1 MSNNILCGKCGE
13 VIHAERSDVIVDVVE
28 EVEVVEVVAVADPLM
43 IEVECAIAELA
54 HTAEMYADAKKK
66 FKGLNKQLK
75 YRIKLELR
83 TATII

>member
-13 VIHAERSDVIVDVVE
+13 VIHAEPSDVVVDVVE
-28 EVEVVEVVAVADPLM
+28 EVEVVAVADPLM

-54 HTAEMYADAKKK
+54 HYAEMYSDAKKK

>member
-13 VIHAERSDVIVDVVE
+13 VIHAEPSDVIVDVVE
-28 EVEVVEVVAVADPLM
+28 EVEVVAVADPLM

-54 HTAEMYADAKKK
+54 HTAEMYSDAKKK
-66 FKGLNKQLK
+66 FKGLNKKLK

-83 TATII
+83 TATI